1 MFPKPMLPKPNST
14 PKSELKEARVTRDPT
29 AQRIWLMIALVLALL
44 AFMILPLEQPE
55 GRSSF
60 VAQRPPE
67 VEAPT
72 GALAEVYDLAR
83 PATLKIEVRSREQ
96 FFRSFVRGLGTG
108 FFISP
113 DGYILTAYH
122 VVEGSDEEG
131 ALVGVGPNDTR
142 YPLEVIGFDAYLDLA
157 LLKADVRGS
166 VPYVPLADRA
176 PRVGDRVVAI
186 GNSRGDFLEARAG
199 RVTALGVEASR
210 ADFASGTI
218 ELTAALAPGDSGGPV
233 LSEAAKVVGV
243 VSYISFMG
251 GDGDLPGEN
260 FIPPFLRGLGLGSGF
275 ASYAVPVEIES
286 DVVLALQNGVRRDV
300 PVIGFSW
307 QLDYNPREA
316 DTDLGPNAGPV
327 VFRVQPG
334 GPADQAGLRS
344 LDERLVRNDVGQVV
358 GREVQ
363 ADVILSVDGERTRS
377 FNRLLAVVRSKEIGQ
392 RVTLEVQRG
401 QEIVDLELELGAKA
415 QVFD

>member
-1 MFPKPMLPKPNST
+1 M
-14 PKSELKEARVTRDPT
+14 TRDPT
-29 AQRIWLMIALVLALL
+29 AQRVWLVIALVLALL
-44 AFMILPLEQPE
+44 AFIILPLEQPE

-60 VAQRPPE
+60 VAQLPPD

-83 PATLKIEVRSREQ
+83 PATLRIEVRSREQ

-122 VVEGSDEEG
+122 VVEGANEEG
-131 ALVGVGPNDTR
+131 SLVGVGPNDDR
-142 YPLEVIGFDAYLDLA
+142 YPLELVGFDAYLDLA
-157 LLKADVRGS
+157 LLRTDVRGS
-166 VPYVPLADRA
+166 VPFVPLADRA
-176 PRVGDRVVAI
+176 PRIGDRVVAI
-186 GNSRGDFLEARAG
+186 GNSRGDFLAARAG

-233 LSEAAKVVGV
+233 LNEASKVVGV

-251 GDGDLPGEN
+251 DGGLPGDN

-275 ASYAVPVEIES
+275 ASYAVPVELNS
-286 DVVLALQNGVRRDV
+286 AVVAALQSGVRRDV

-307 QLDYNPREA
+307 QLDYDPRNT
-316 DTDLGPNAGPV
+316 DIDLGANAGPV

-334 GPADQAGLRS
+334 GPADRAGLRS
-344 LDERLVRNDVGQVV
+344 LDERLVRNDLGQVV
-358 GREVQ
+358 GRDVQ

-401 QEIVDLELELGAKA
+401 SETVRLELELGAKA
-415 QVFD
+415 QVFE